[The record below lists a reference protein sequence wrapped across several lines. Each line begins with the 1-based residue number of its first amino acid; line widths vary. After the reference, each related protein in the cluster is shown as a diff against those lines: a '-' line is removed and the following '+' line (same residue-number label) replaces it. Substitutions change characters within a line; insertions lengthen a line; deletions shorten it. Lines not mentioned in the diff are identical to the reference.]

1 MNQRSSLSI
10 SPYSFY
16 FILLLTTLMLYG
28 CGSNTN
34 ATEKSDAQPQE
45 STTAPG
51 GSTPPDSTTTPDG
64 STPPDVITPISNH
77 EPTANIQAPAD
88 LTSGETGSLDGSHS
102 SDPDGD
108 TLSYQWIQTAG
119 PDITLTDSSNS
130 SLTIVAPSVI
140 QPTQITFQLTVHDGE
155 ASNKISAN
163 ILISPIADN
172 SAPSIVS
179 RSPQADQTEV
189 SSTAEIVVSFNEALL
204 ESSIDSQSLV
214 VTQDNTPVPG
224 NVSYDSNS
232 YSLRFMPTSAL
243 SAGISYTATLAHS
256 LTDVAGNAFAGASW
270 SFTTGVC
277 ATAGEESD
285 LTLSCPSGKV
295 INDVSF
301 ASYGTPEGS
310 CGSFSKGSCDS
321 SSSLTVVSDACKGL
335 DSCTLKADN
344 ATFGDPCSGTAKHLS
359 AQVSC
364 GMPAPPVDAVKS
376 VDLQAAVSG
385 TSVTLSW
392 SLTGIDPYAQAIMR
406 DTDPDPAGRVKIGYA
421 TNGSNEYIDQN
432 LTPGET
438 YYYWVKVTD
447 VDSGITNSKTTAA
460 TIAARPA
467 TQPFGIGRLVT
478 GGAGG
483 TTVRVSTM
491 AELAQALCDSTSGG
505 YCSDNT
511 PRIIEVA
518 STIDMTDADGSGTSQ
533 ACNAVNVCPATMK
546 SEVTLK
552 LTSNITHCDGKTLFD
567 VSYKKAALN
576 PLTVG
581 SNKTLIGIGKNG
593 VLKGKGLR
601 LNGVSNVIIRNL
613 SFTDIGHGLVFGGDA
628 VNVARASKVWIDHN
642 YFSRIGRQMIVSGS
656 GDLTAE
662 VTDMTVSW
670 NEFDGRNDY
679 SPYCNGHHYW
689 NLLFYGKGNFTFANN
704 YVHDFS
710 GRAPAIN
717 SNVIVHLVNNY
728 FEDGAGHALDPH
740 NNVHALV
747 EGNDFK
753 NVTTPVTDADTQL
766 YGLLSPSSSS
776 DTACQ
781 NALGRKC
788 ELNQINPVP
797 ASTAPFTQDSSILDA
812 FSASIPDAAI
822 VIPIPVKDVS
832 STVLSGAGVGKI
844 ETQW

>member
-1 MNQRSSLSI
+1 MIQRRSQSI
-10 SPYSFY
+10 SPYSFSG
-16 FILLLTTLMLYG
+16 ILLLTTLMLYG
-28 CGSNTN
+28 CGSDTS
-34 ATEKSDAQPQE
+34 ATVKSDAQPQE
-45 STTAPG
+45 STTP
-51 GSTPPDSTTTPDG
+51 S
-64 STPPDVITPISNH
+64 SNH
-77 EPTANIQAPAD
+77 EPTANIRAPAD

-130 SLTIVAPSVI
+130 SLTIVAPSVA

-155 ASNKISAN
+155 ASNSVSVN

-179 RSPQADQTEV
+179 TSPQADQTEV
-189 SSTAEIVVSFNEALL
+189 SPTAEIVVSFNEALL

-214 VTQDNTPVPG
+214 VTQDSNPVPG
-224 NVSYDSNS
+224 NVSYDSSN
-232 YSLRFMPTSAL
+232 YSLRFKPTSAL
-243 SAGISYTATLAHS
+243 SAGVSYTVTLAQT

-277 ATAGEESD
+277 ATAGEKSN
-285 LTLSCPSGKV
+285 LTLSCPSGQV
-295 INDVSF
+295 INDISF

-310 CGSFSKGSCDS
+310 CGSFSKGSCDA
-321 SSSLTVVSDACKGL
+321 SSSLTVVADTCKGL

-364 GMPAPPVDAVKS
+364 GMPAPPVDVVKS
-376 VDLQAAVSG
+376 VDLQAVVNGS
-385 TSVTLSW
+385 SVTLSW
-392 SLTGIDPYAQAIMR
+392 SLTGINPGTQAIMR
-406 DTDPDPAGRVKIGYA
+406 DTDPDPAGRVRLGYA

-447 VDSGITNSKTTAA
+447 VDSSITNSNTTAA
-460 TIAARPA
+460 TIAASPV
-467 TQPFGIGRLVT
+467 TQPFGIGRQVT
-478 GGAGG
+478 GGSGG

-518 STIDMTDADGSGTSQ
+518 STIDMMDADGSGISQ
-533 ACNAVNVCPATMK
+533 ACNAVNVCPAPMK

-567 VSYKKAALN
+567 VTYKKAALN
-576 PLTVG
+576 PLMVG
-581 SNKTLIGIGKNG
+581 SNKTLIGIGKTG

-628 VNVARASKVWIDHN
+628 LNVSQASKVWIDHN

-656 GDLTAE
+656 GDHTAE

-670 NEFDGRNDY
+670 NEFDGRNEY

-717 SNVIVHLVNNY
+717 SDTIVHLVNNY
-728 FEDGAGHALDPH
+728 FENGAGHSLDSYSS
-740 NNVHALV
+740 VRALV
-747 EGNDFK
+747 EGNDYQ
-753 NVTTPVTDADTQL
+753 NVTTPITGTDTQL
-766 YGLLSPSSSS
+766 YGLLSSSSSS

-788 ELNQINPVP
+788 ELNQINPAP
-797 ASTAPFTQDSSILDA
+797 ASTAPFTQDSSVLDA
-812 FSASIPDAAI
+812 FSSSIPAAAI
-822 VIPIPVKDVS
+822 VTPIAVKDVS
-832 STVLSGAGVGKI
+832 STVLNGAGIGKI
-844 ETQW
+844 